1 MPARE
6 VVVIT
11 GSSGF
16 IGAPLI
22 RALAT
27 DRTVVGFDRAGDPHP
42 PIEAECVCVDL
53 TADDSVEAGLARV
66 RYAYGDRLASVVH
79 LAAYYDFSGAPSPQY
94 DAVTVQG
101 TGRLLD
107 ALQAFEVEQFVFSST
122 MLVHRPVR
130 VGERIDERSPL
141 GPTWPYPASKVAT
154 EQVVRERRG
163 AIPAVLVRMAGVYD
177 DVGHTPPLANQI
189 RRIWE
194 RRPTSHLFPAS
205 PSTVTPYL
213 HIADLIDALV
223 AVVDRR
229 RELPDEVAILLGEE
243 DAPSFA
249 ELQHLIAD
257 ALHGEPWRTVR
268 VPKLLAKAGA
278 WLQDF
283 APVVGDPFLKPW
295 MVERT
300 SDHYALDATAAR
312 TLLGWRAKRSLRDGI
327 PVIAAALKDDPASW
341 YRANGLEPPPGGER

>member
-1 MPARE
+1 MPTPE
-6 VVVIT
+6 VVVVT

-22 RALAT
+22 RALAK

-42 PIEAECVCVDL
+42 PVEAECVCVDL
-53 TADDSVEAGLARV
+53 TADHSVNAGLARV

-94 DAVTVQG
+94 DAVTVEG
-101 TGRLLD
+101 TRRLLD

-122 MLVHRPVR
+122 MLVHRPAR
-130 VGERIDERSPL
+130 VGQRIDERWPL
-141 GPTWPYPASKVAT
+141 GPTWPYPASKAAT
-154 EQVVRERRG
+154 EQVIRARRG
-163 AIPAVLVRMAGVYD
+163 GIPAVLVRMAGVYD
-177 DVGHTPPLANQI
+177 DVGHAPPLANQI

-205 PSTVTPYL
+205 AATVTPYL
-213 HIADLIDALV
+213 HIADLIDAMV
-223 AVVDRR
+223 AVVEHR
-229 RELPDEVAILLGEE
+229 RELPEETAILVGEE

-278 WLQDF
+278 WLQDIV
-283 APVVGDPFLKPW
+283 PLVGDPFLKPW
-295 MVERT
+295 IVERT
-300 SDHYALDATAAR
+300 SDHYALDTTTAR

-327 PVIAAALKDDPASW
+327 PVIAAALKNDPERW
-341 YRANGLEPPPGGER
+341 YRANGLASPRRGER